1 MGMGTHIHTQ
11 PCRRCVL
18 ALMESASARAEVIV
32 ALRTRVNTHVAAR
45 LSEREALQ
53 LAMAAAMRDPDEVFG
68 FLLPGHLA
76 KIAIKRLDDV
86 MMTANEWKVLF
97 GIGTQ
102 PVRDGGVATIVNSS
116 EFSPQTDLLSIALRQ
131 TISEKDSAAVF
142 ARQWPKLLCF
152 LAMHLEMADQALVSV
167 LGTVI
172 SADKRRIEELQN
184 SIDDDGVQ
192 IVLISKIIIA
202 LSESLV

>member
-1 MGMGTHIHTQ
+1 
-11 PCRRCVL
+11 
-18 ALMESASARAEVIV
+18 MESATARAQVIV
-32 ALRTRVNTHVAAR
+32 ALRTRVNTHVAAL

-68 FLLPGHLA
+68 FLLPLHLA
-76 KIAIKRLDDV
+76 KIAVKRRDDV

-116 EFSPQTDLLSIALRQ
+116 EFSQKIELLSSALRQ
-131 TISEKDSAAVF
+131 TISEKDSKSVF
-142 ARQWPKLLCF
+142 ARLWPKLLCF
-152 LAMHLEMADQALVSV
+152 FAMHLEMADQALLSV

-184 SIDDDGVQ
+184 SIDDDGVEV
-192 IVLISKIIIA
+192 VLISKILIA
-202 LSESLV
+202 LSTSLV